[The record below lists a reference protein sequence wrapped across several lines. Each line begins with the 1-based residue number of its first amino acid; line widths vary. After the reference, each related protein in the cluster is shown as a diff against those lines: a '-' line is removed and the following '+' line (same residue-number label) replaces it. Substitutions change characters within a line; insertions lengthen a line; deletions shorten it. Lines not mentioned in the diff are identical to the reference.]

1 MHKTAIS
8 FFYFLLLWYQVKGL
22 ETLLPSII
30 HSWDIFTSPLKSW
43 IWEILLY
50 TSAYIYILLPHLH
63 QDIFACLIPSFILSY
78 FVFFL
83 FGWTHLVHCPS
94 CLGGIWRSVTDA
106 GQMLVSPRCP
116 HTSGQLSKTLA
127 PGSEQEGEG
136 VGWLSRTLAPGPAWE
151 GEGEGQPA
159 PPQASCTLQKTSIK
173 IHHIYTQK
181 LPWWSLKTLF
191 VYLFNVMKN
200 KVCKI

>member
-8 FFYFLLLWYQVKGL
+8 FFYFLSLWYQVKGL
-22 ETLLPSII
+22 ETLLPSIT
-30 HSWDIFTSPLKSW
+30 HSWDISTSPLKSW

-50 TSAYIYILLPHLH
+50 TSAYIYIYCCPIYIK
-63 QDIFACLIPSFILSY
+63 IFSHAWFHRLFYLVLI
-78 FVFFL
+78 FFL

-151 GEGEGQPA
+151 GEGEGQPV
-159 PPQASCTLQKTSIK
+159 PQQASCIFLKNSFYSSHFHSKIAIMVIK
-173 IHHIYTQK
+173 
-181 LPWWSLKTLF
+181 
-191 VYLFNVMKN
+191 KN
-200 KVCKI
+200 FLCICLMLWEKKYV